1 MKVLKHYLEIGR
13 LSQQLNERP
22 NAYVISYCGA
32 VMKLVLK

>member
-1 MKVLKHYLEIGR
+1 MKVLKHYLGTGR
-13 LSQQLNERP
+13 LSQQLNERS